1 MTDITMKILKTEVA
15 LLVLLVALPAM
26 GQQTPSASPPSDA
39 KTYHMLVLGDSI
51 TWGQGL
57 KKEHKAWHQVQVW
70 LEKQTGRQVVER
82 VEAHSGA
89 VIDGGPTRE
98 IKVPNDAEV
107 NLGFPSINEEVDNAL
122 RFYSDGSR
130 VDLVLLS
137 GCGND
142 VGTQNFLNAAN
153 SEELNRMTEQKC
165 RPLMESLLR
174 KVTNSFP
181 AAQVIVIGYYPFFS
195 ANTPNDFVTRA
206 LARSLLKTTNPGA
219 PKMHSKEVFERLSAN
234 SREWYRASDKSLTQA
249 VQKINAELG
258 TERVAFAK
266 IDFLPEYSFA
276 TKETRLW
283 GFNRSP
289 FRMMLLFL
297 SLGKMKLPTNDE
309 VRGHRK
315 AECGNFYRAPQ
326 DETVGQKRERR
337 SRLLLCSYAALGHP
351 NRKGAILYANAIVDV
366 LKKSLA
372 IKTP

>member
-1 MTDITMKILKTEVA
+1 
-15 LLVLLVALPAM
+15 
-26 GQQTPSASPPSDA
+26 
-39 KTYHMLVLGDSI
+39 MLVLGDSI

-57 KKEHKAWHQVQVW
+57 KKEHKAWYQVKLW
-70 LEKQTGRQVVER
+70 LERQTGRQVIER

-98 IKVPNDAEV
+98 MKLPNDAEI

-122 RFYSDGSR
+122 RYYSDGSL

-142 VGTQNFLNAAN
+142 VGTNNFLNAAN
-153 SEELNRMTEQKC
+153 SEELNRMTELKC
-165 RPLMESLLR
+165 KPLMESLLR
-174 KVTNSFP
+174 KVTNAFP
-181 AAQVIVIGYYPFFS
+181 SAQVIVIGYYPFFS
-195 ANTPNDFVTRA
+195 AVTPDDSVTRA

-219 PKMHSKEVFERLSAN
+219 PKLHSRQIFERLAAN
-234 SREWYRASDKSLTQA
+234 SREWYRASDKSLCEA
-249 VQKINAELG
+249 VQKINSELG
-258 TERVAFAK
+258 TERVVFVK

-297 SLGKMKLPTNDE
+297 SLGKTKLPTNDE
-309 VRGHRK
+309 VRGQRK
-315 AECGNFYRAPQ
+315 LSCEVFYKEPSS
-326 DETVGQKRERR
+326 ESVEQKRERKKL
-337 SRLLLCSYAALGHP
+337 LLLCRYAAVGHP
-351 NRKGAILYANAIVDV
+351 NKKGATLYANAIVDV
-366 LKKSLA
+366 LKKSFA

>member
-1 MTDITMKILKTEVA
+1 MMKTLKTEVA
-15 LLVLLVALPAM
+15 LLVLLVALPAL
-26 GQQTPSASPPSDA
+26 GQQAPSVSPPSDA
-39 KTYHMLVLGDSI
+39 KPYHMLVIGDSI

-57 KKEHKAWHQVQVW
+57 KKEHKAWYQVKVW

-98 IKVPNDAEV
+98 MKIPNDAEV

-195 ANTPNDFVTRA
+195 AKTPNDFVTRVF
-206 LARSLLKTTNPGA
+206 ARSLLKTTNPGA

-234 SREWYRASDKSLTQA
+234 SREWYRASDKSFAEA
-249 VQKINAELG
+249 VQKINAEIG

-297 SLGKMKLPTNDE
+297 TLGKMKLPTNDE

-315 AECGNFYRAPQ
+315 ANCDNFYRALP

-337 SRLLLCSYAALGHP
+337 SRLLLCRYAALGHP

-372 IKTP
+372 IKTR